1 MENSKKINTTD
12 KETRDLA
19 TAEIVYYSIG
29 GLILLT
35 GIVFSIFGLI
45 LLNPITP
52 NFEDSI
58 ILEAQT
64 AFFEWL
70 QIPTTFEQ
78 AGFVLMIVAIIYFLI
93 TFSIFA
99 KKGDEVLKK
108 SNLKKSRQ
116 RQVVYQ
122 APVSEAPVV
131 TVEATEK

>member
-1 MENSKKINTTD
+1 MENIKTNKVID

-45 LLNPITP
+45 LLNPIKP

-58 ILEAQT
+58 ILQAQT
-64 AFFEWL
+64 SFFEWL

-93 TFSIFA
+93 TFAIFA
-99 KKGDEVLKK
+99 KKGDEVTKK
-108 SNLKKSRQ
+108 VNNKKSRQ

-122 APVSEAPVV
+122 APVETPTI

>member
-1 MENSKKINTTD
+1 MENIKTNKVVD

-45 LLNPITP
+45 LLNPIKP

-58 ILEAQT
+58 ILQAQT
-64 AFFEWL
+64 SFFEWL

-93 TFSIFA
+93 TFAIFA
-99 KKGDEVLKK
+99 KKGDEVTKK
-108 SNLKKSRQ
+108 VNNKKSRQ

-122 APVSEAPVV
+122 APVETPVV

>member
-58 ILEAQT
+58 ILKAHLIPST
-64 AFFEWL
+64 AEDVM
-70 QIPTTFEQ
+70 PP
-78 AGFVLMIVAIIYFLI
+78 A
-93 TFSIFA
+93 
-99 KKGDEVLKK
+99 
-108 SNLKKSRQ
+108 
-116 RQVVYQ
+116 
-122 APVSEAPVV
+122 
-131 TVEATEK
+131 